1 MNMKKVM
8 LFAYDG
14 TGLGHLMRLIK
25 IAWGLSKEC
34 QVIVVSGH
42 KAMPDIIP
50 EGIQYY
56 LLPNFSELREENC
69 YTNEQTN
76 RIRIKI
82 LEKLILDFMP
92 DVFVTDYLP
101 LGKRCELARII
112 TGYNC
117 LKYFVLRSDI
127 GGDRLTHE
135 DVFSTRNIAIL
146 KRYYHRILLASDPLV
161 TSAEVYSWL
170 PTEILNKIVYIGCV
184 TYPVS
189 AKQIIETRFAY
200 LAGHTKKWMVCSAGG
215 GRISQEFS
223 RKCIELAKDK
233 RFADWKIDIILG
245 NYSQL
250 QWPYGQT
257 EIYSK
262 KNVTIHRKLKD
273 LYLLHASAD
282 CVICS
287 GGYNSLVESMQG
299 KDKNVFAYSVMDFAV
314 EEEQVHNIRN
324 FGKYYPITEIT
335 SLESMEDLIF
345 SKMFC
350 FQPKKNLRLNLNGIE
365 NAKRLIIQDL
375 NHFYQP
381 KNIAK

>member
-1 MNMKKVM
+1 MRKIM

-34 QVIVVSGH
+34 QVMVVSGH

-50 EGIQYY
+50 EEIQYY
-56 LLPNFSELREENC
+56 LLPNFNELREENC

-76 RIRIKI
+76 KVRIKI
-82 LEKLILDFMP
+82 LENLISDFMP

-117 LKYFVLRSDI
+117 LKYFVLRSSI

-135 DVFSTRNIAIL
+135 DVFSNRNIAIF
-146 KRYYHRILLASDPLV
+146 KRYYHRILLASDPVV
-161 TSAEVYSWL
+161 TSLEVYSWL
-170 PTEILNKIVYIGCV
+170 PTDILDMIVYIGCV

-189 AKQIIETRFAY
+189 TKQINETRLAY
-200 LAGHTKKWMVCSAGG
+200 LTGHTQKWMVCSAGG

-223 RKCIELAKDK
+223 RKCIEMAKDK

-245 NYSQL
+245 NYSQIP
-250 QWPYGQT
+250 WPYGQT
-257 EIYSK
+257 EIYAQE
-262 KNVTIHRKLKD
+262 NVTIHRKMKE

-299 KDKNVFAYSVMDFAV
+299 RDKNIFAYSVMDFAV

-324 FGKYYPITEIT
+324 FGKHYPITEIT
-335 SLESMEDLIF
+335 SLESMADLIF
-345 SKMFC
+345 SNMFSIL
-350 FQPKKNLRLNLNGIE
+350 PKEYLKLNLNGIE

-375 NHFYQP
+375 KHFHQP
-381 KNIAK
+381 KNTAK

>member
-1 MNMKKVM
+1 MPTSFFCSRKSTSNTRNPEFIVMNMKKVM

-146 KRYYHRILLASDPLV
+146 KRYYHRILLASDPVV

-233 RFADWKIDIILG
+233 RFADG
-245 NYSQL
+245 
-250 QWPYGQT
+250 
-257 EIYSK
+257 
-262 KNVTIHRKLKD
+262 
-273 LYLLHASAD
+273 
-282 CVICS
+282 
-287 GGYNSLVESMQG
+287 
-299 KDKNVFAYSVMDFAV
+299 
-314 EEEQVHNIRN
+314 
-324 FGKYYPITEIT
+324 
-335 SLESMEDLIF
+335 
-345 SKMFC
+345 
-350 FQPKKNLRLNLNGIE
+350 
-365 NAKRLIIQDL
+365 RLIL
-375 NHFYQP
+375 S
-381 KNIAK
+381 

>member
-1 MNMKKVM
+1 MNMRKVM

-56 LLPNFSELREENC
+56 LLPNFCELREENC

-112 TGYNC
+112 TDYNC

-146 KRYYHRILLASDPLV
+146 KRYYHRILLASED
-161 TSAEVYSWL
+161 
-170 PTEILNKIVYIGCV
+170 
-184 TYPVS
+184 
-189 AKQIIETRFAY
+189 
-200 LAGHTKKWMVCSAGG
+200 
-215 GRISQEFS
+215 
-223 RKCIELAKDK
+223 RK
-233 RFADWKIDIILG
+233 
-245 NYSQL
+245 S
-250 QWPYGQT
+250 T
-257 EIYSK
+257 
-262 KNVTIHRKLKD
+262 
-273 LYLLHASAD
+273 
-282 CVICS
+282 
-287 GGYNSLVESMQG
+287 
-299 KDKNVFAYSVMDFAV
+299 
-314 EEEQVHNIRN
+314 
-324 FGKYYPITEIT
+324 
-335 SLESMEDLIF
+335 
-345 SKMFC
+345 
-350 FQPKKNLRLNLNGIE
+350 RLNSS
-365 NAKRLIIQDL
+365 
-375 NHFYQP
+375 H
-381 KNIAK
+381 